1 MSPNVTT
8 DYLLSIDLGVKNF
21 AFCVLNIKT
30 ERILKWDCVDIGNT
44 KDPHEKI
51 CTNLAKKLDEL
62 KLTQVPNNDTE
73 KKNMIVV
80 VELQPKTNIRTLILS
95 GQTQMY
101 FVLEK
106 MSSSDLSSS
115 FCNIQKIVG
124 YHARNKLNYYIPEQG
139 DEPLGPA
146 LDHVKKGYYKN
157 KKTAKEH
164 CKRVLIQKKEDP
176 KWLDLYNNS
185 PKKDDLSDS
194 YLQGLAYKKFVMSRG
209 DNPEGSN
216 KPKKEKKSCKG
227 LTKKK
232 EPCESAVSKKN
243 SYCKKHMKQ
252 KPKIKKKQ
260 KSKIKEKKEKEPP
273 TEKKE
278 KEVSKLCEGSTK
290 KGLCEGSTKKGLACK
305 YKASIGTFCKKHS

>member
-1 MSPNVTT
+1 MPT

-21 AFCVLNIKT
+21 AYCVIDIIN
-30 ERILKWDCVDIGNT
+30 ERIFKWDCVDIGDV

-62 KLTQVPNNDTE
+62 KLTQVPNKYTE

-80 VELQPKTNIRTLILS
+80 VELQPKSNIRTLVLS
-95 GQTQMY
+95 GQVQMY

-106 MSSSDLSSS
+106 LSSEGLDSS
-115 FCNIQKIVG
+115 FCNIEKIVG
-124 YHARNKLNYYIPEQG
+124 YHARNKLRYYEPQPG

-164 CKRVLIQKKEDP
+164 CKRVLLQKNEDP
-176 KWLDLYNNS
+176 KWMEFYAR
-185 PKKDDLSDS
+185 KEKQDDKADC

-216 KPKKEKKSCKG
+216 RPKKDKKTCKG

-232 EPCESAVSKKN
+232 EPCNSAVTKKN
-243 SYCKKHMKQ
+243 SYCKKHTKQ
-252 KPKIKKKQ
+252 KLKVKKPKP
-260 KSKIKEKKEKEPP
+260 KKEVVKKIV
-273 TEKKE
+273 EK
-278 KEVSKLCEGSTK
+278 VLCKGSTK
-290 KGLCEGSTKKGLACK
+290 KGEPCK
-305 YKASIGTFCKKHS
+305 YKASIGSFCKTHSS